1 MRAIACALGLAA
13 AGAGTGFVVALQ
25 EVLRQTYPAQGLWR
39 TSLWICSGGAAVGAA
54 IGAGC
59 ALAALLLISIWSR
72 LVARPAEGLARG
84 ASQPPPPLTCPL
96 WALRVIVLLGL
107 LTAAAALLIPRRVP
121 IRFGLPYPG
130 LAISLLVLL
139 WVGATMLGA
148 GIAFRVPEPGRP
160 EERLKLR
167 WMTGLGFVYVIA
179 FLHLWAWAKSWEALL
194 GLAAASAVACILVYV
209 LLLAVARIADAGLG
223 APLGRVIV
231 GRPGQTL
238 TGVVLAAALV
248 LWVASWRSGTTA
260 RTEARRHGANVIVI
274 CIDTLRA
281 DRPSFFA
288 ADSLRDLTPNLREL
302 LARRGTVY
310 TKAITQAP
318 WTMPA
323 IASVM
328 TGLYPAEHGAEQRW
342 GVLGPTRLTLAEI
355 LREAGYRTLG
365 ISGAVYVTNASGLR
379 QGFEAFDESQALD
392 HLIIS
397 SRAITDKAI
406 EFLGAHAREPL
417 FLYAH
422 YFDPHWAY
430 RDHEDY
436 EFADSYDGWLRDLL
450 PDMKQNEF
458 AEHVARVRPRP
469 RRRLF
474 DPDELAY
481 LHDLY
486 EEEIAFTDAEVGRLL
501 RYVRDEGLED
511 NSLVIVFADHGEEFL
526 ERGNLGHGKTVHEA
540 LIHVPLLIAEPGPS
554 DQAIVS
560 HAVETRAL
568 FTTILDFL
576 GVPPPDG
583 RAAPTS
589 LLSDDPTDPILV
601 RSATYTLVSG
611 EAGRRFR
618 EPVNLWWTCVQDG
631 RWKLLKEHLRG
642 RALLYDLAGDPGET
656 NECSG
661 EYPEHRKRLERQL
674 DRLDAYVQHGGPSG
688 AGLKADEEQ
697 QRRLRSLGYL
707 GD

>member
-1 MRAIACALGLAA
+1 MRAIACSLVVAATGAA
-13 AGAGTGFVVALQ
+13 AGFVLALH
-25 EVLRQTYPAQGLWR
+25 EVLRHTYPAQGLWR
-39 TSLWICSGGAAVGAA
+39 TSLWICSRGTAMGAA
-54 IGAGC
+54 IGAAC
-59 ALAALLLISIWSR
+59 ALAALLLISIWPR
-72 LVARPAEGLARG
+72 LIGRPAEEPRH
-84 ASQPPPPLTCPL
+84 SDFQPVRPLDCPP
-96 WALRVIVLLGL
+96 WRLRLIVFLGL
-107 LTAAAALLIPRRVP
+107 LTAAAALLMPQHVP
-121 IRFGLPYPG
+121 VRFGLPYVE
-130 LAISLLVLL
+130 LAVSLFVLL
-139 WVGATMLGA
+139 WVAGTILGA
-148 GIAFRVPEPGRP
+148 GIPFRPAEHERA
-160 EERLKLR
+160 EEWFKLR
-167 WMTGLGFVYVIA
+167 WMTVLGFAYVIA
-179 FLHLWAWAKSWEALL
+179 FLHLWACSKSWQALL
-194 GLAAASAVACILVYV
+194 GLAAAGAAACVLAYVVAVG
-209 LLLAVARIADAGLG
+209 AVRPVHARLG
-223 APLGRVIV
+223 APLGRVMV
-231 GRPGQTL
+231 GRPGQAL
-238 TGVVLAAALV
+238 AGVVLAAALV
-248 LWVASWRSGTTA
+248 LWVASWRTA
-260 RTEARRHGANVIVI
+260 AGARSEARQQGGSVIVI
-274 CIDTLRA
+274 CVDTLRA

-288 ADSLRDLTPNLREL
+288 ADSPRDLTPSIREL
-302 LARRGTVY
+302 LAQRGTVY

-328 TGLYPAEHGAEQRW
+328 TGLYPAEHGADQRS
-342 GVLGPTRLTLAEI
+342 GVLGPTQLTLAEI

-365 ISGAVYVTNASGLR
+365 VSGAVYVTNASGLR

-397 SRAITDKAI
+397 SQAITDKAVD
-406 EFLGAHAREPL
+406 FLGAHTREPL
-417 FLYAH
+417 FLYMH

-430 RDHEDY
+430 RDHQEY
-436 EFADSYDGWLRDLL
+436 EFADSYDGWLRELL

-458 AEHVARVRPRP
+458 AEHVARLRPRP

-481 LHDLY
+481 LVDLY

-501 RYVRDEGLED
+501 RCLREAGLED
-511 NSLVIVFADHGEEFL
+511 DSLVILFADHGEEFL
-526 ERGNLGHGKTVHEA
+526 ERGNLGHGKTVHEE
-540 LIHVPLLIAEPGPS
+540 LIHVPLVIAEPGPN
-554 DQAIVS
+554 DQATVS
-560 HAVETRAL
+560 HPVETRAL

-611 EAGRRFR
+611 EAGRPFR

-642 RALLYDLAGDPGET
+642 RALLYDLASDPGET

-688 AGLKADEEQ
+688 AEIKADEEQ